1 MNIRNL
7 TTTLAALG
15 GLFIVYIGMAY
26 LIAPQSSA
34 SGFGLPSWPEHEG
47 TAFLAIKGV
56 RDLGTG
62 LVVFA
67 LLLTGHRRALGWA
80 LAAIT
85 FVPAGDMVIVLGNDG
100 SAAKALGIHGLT
112 AALVALTAG
121 LLLRERPAPATS
133 PAPAS
138 PAATRIPAPAAG

>member
-1 MNIRNL
+1 MNVRNL

-15 GLFIVYIGMAY
+15 GLFILYIGLAY
-26 LIAPQSSA
+26 LIVPQSTA

-47 TAFLAIKGV
+47 TAFLAVKGV
-56 RDLGTG
+56 RDLGSG

-80 LAAIT
+80 LLAIS
-85 FVPAGDMVIVLGNDG
+85 FVPAGDMVVVLSNDG

-133 PAPAS
+133 PAPS
-138 PAATRIPAPAAG
+138 SPVESRIPVPAAR